1 MKWLKILAHVL
12 ILLVIFA
19 IGIGPW
25 ISVAIAGT
33 IAEANDCILNE
44 STVNPC
50 IVNGKDMGETLYTM
64 GMMGWIGIA
73 TCPVALILLGVYLLV
88 IVTVWLVKRNRAK
101 KSLT

>member
-1 MKWLKILAHVL
+1 MKWLKVLAHVVM
-12 ILLVIFA
+12 LLVIFA

-33 IAEANDCILNE
+33 IAESNGCQLDE
-44 STVNPC
+44 GSVHPC
-50 IVNGKDMGETLYTM
+50 MVNGRDMGETLYSM

-88 IVTVWLVKRNRAK
+88 VVTVWLVKRNRAK
-101 KSLT
+101 KA

>member
-1 MKWLKILAHVL
+1 MKWLKVLAHVV

-25 ISVAIAGT
+25 ISVAIAGS
-33 IAEANDCILNE
+33 IATANGCELNE
-44 STVNPC
+44 GTVNPC
-50 IVNGKDMGETLYTM
+50 IVNGQDLGDTLYTM

-88 IVTVWLVKRNRAK
+88 VVIFWLVKRNKAK
-101 KSLT
+101 TT

>member
-1 MKWLKILAHVL
+1 MKWLKVLAHVV

-33 IAEANDCILNE
+33 IAESNGCQLDE
-44 STVNPC
+44 GSVHPC
-50 IVNGKDMGETLYTM
+50 MVNGQDMGETLYSM

-88 IVTVWLVKRNRAK
+88 VVTVWLVKRNRAK
-101 KSLT
+101 KA

>member
-1 MKWLKILAHVL
+1 MKWLKVLAHVV

-33 IAEANDCILNE
+33 IAESNGCQLDE
-44 STVNPC
+44 GSVHPC
-50 IVNGKDMGETLYTM
+50 MVNGRDMGETLYSM

-88 IVTVWLVKRNRAK
+88 VVTVWLVRRNRAK
-101 KSLT
+101 KA